1 MPKAKY
7 EQLYLILKEKIES
20 GTYPPQEMLPSE
32 HMLIEE
38 LGCSRNTLRRVEVAA
53 PVYDPALQRRL
64 ANIFDVMWR
73 DNRQARDQQPDG
85 SYVRRMPNGDAP
97 LACQDWL
104 YDEAYRTAHRLPAHA
119 E

>member
-1 MPKAKY
+1 M
-7 EQLYLILKEKIES
+7 
-20 GTYPPQEMLPSE
+20 
-32 HMLIEE
+32 
-38 LGCSRNTLRRVEVAA
+38 EVAA